1 MRCRPLRP
9 DPARLR
15 RLHEIRGNLTARI
28 AEAHREGWLGEIAGL
43 EATVAAADQKLQAME
58 HGAGRHAVTHLI
70 WGCLIS
76 ATASGGPEP
85 RCSPCAGR
93 MSPGAPGGL
102 LDPSGPSRPR

>member
-9 DPARLR
+9 DPAQLP

-43 EATVAAADQKLQAME
+43 EATVAAADQKLQAMK

-76 ATASGGPEP
+76 ATASGGPESGS
-85 RCSPCAGR
+85 SPSGGR
-93 MSPGAPGGL
+93 MSPRPPCGRPQ
-102 LDPSGPSRPR
+102 PSR